1 MALARWVLGR
11 RVLRIRQAIWLT
23 GDSQGAAPEQ
33 QTRLHRQRLRSTGTV
48 PLAPAIAATR
58 LQSAVGATMPKS
70 SPDCCRMAPVR
81 LADYRPAPYLLERTD
96 LTVRLLEREALV
108 QARLVFEP
116 NPAAEGPDGRQA
128 PGSLELAG
136 VDLELR
142 QLAIDGEPL
151 PAAAYERTDGGLR
164 LLDPPQRPFV
174 LTSEVAI
181 DPWTNGSLEGMYA
194 SGGMVTTQCE
204 AEGFRRITFHP
215 DRPDLLSRFRVRIEA
230 DRERFPVLL
239 SNGNCLESGPL
250 ASTPSDCGSTVQ
262 NFHYA
267 VWDDPFP
274 KPSYLFALVAGRLEE
289 VKGRFS
295 TVSGREVRLRLWVE
309 PGDEPYTAHAMASL
323 QRAMRWDE
331 QTYGLEYDLDE
342 YNIVAVRHFNMG
354 AMENKSLNIFN
365 SKLVLADQE
374 TATDDE
380 LERVE
385 SVIAHEYFHNW
396 TGNRITCRDWFQLSL
411 KEGLTVFR
419 DQCFSADL
427 HGHALNRIENVA
439 LLRNTQF
446 REDGGPTAHPV
457 QPDAYEAIDNFYT
470 TTIYEK
476 GAEVIRALHS
486 LLGEVVFQRGM
497 QIYVRRHD
505 GTAATCDD
513 FLAAMRE
520 AAEAHWASL
529 GLDGRLAPPPFDFA
543 AFRRWYHQAGTPVL
557 QLHRRW
563 DGERGEL
570 TLSIRQHTPPTPG
583 QSDKQPVVIPLA
595 LGLVGQGGKPLALRL
610 DHEVAAAEGEGQ
622 NNESHRRRPHLPPLP
637 REWGEATRL
646 LVIDQREQELRFVGL
661 PRQAHPPALS
671 LLRHF
676 SAPVK
681 LEIGRPASELVHLL
695 ACDSDPVARWDA
707 GQTLLRQL
715 VLAHAGATAGQP
727 AAGVA
732 EVGADPARSES
743 LEDELID
750 AFGRILADPSLSQ
763 ASRAL
768 LLALPGLAE
777 LEEASPEPD
786 PPVLFAAL
794 EAMRQRFGKA
804 LAKPLQQALEGC
816 MGEWDSPWP
825 LGSGD
830 RRLTGLIWSWQ
841 VAAGDVGAIA
851 AAGAAVEGRSMTL
864 ARAGLRALQSH
875 PIPAREQAM
884 AAFHERWRERPVVLD
899 AWFALEASAPFAD
912 GLRRVERLLEHP
924 RYDPAAP
931 NSVRAVLGGL
941 AANPVVFHAA
951 DGSGYRF
958 LAERLIELDQ
968 RNPITASR
976 LAKVFS
982 RWQSYGPQ
990 RRQQLLEALAL
1001 LDAATLSANTREVV
1015 GQCLAASTLAA

>member
-1 MALARWVLGR
+1 MAR
-11 RVLRIRQAIWLT
+11 
-23 GDSQGAAPEQ
+23 
-33 QTRLHRQRLRSTGTV
+33 
-48 PLAPAIAATR
+48 
-58 LQSAVGATMPKS
+58 
-70 SPDCCRMAPVR
+70 VR

-96 LTVRLLEREALV
+96 LTVRLLEHRALV

-116 NPAAEGPDGRQA
+116 NPAAEGPDGRQP
-128 PGSLELAG
+128 PGPLELAG
-136 VDLELR
+136 VDLELL
-142 QLAIDGEPL
+142 QLAIDGDALAPT
-151 PAAAYERTDGGLR
+151 AYERTGSGLR

-174 LTSEVAI
+174 LSSTVAL
-181 DPWTNGSLEGMYA
+181 DPWANSSLEGMYV

-250 ASTPSDCGSTVQ
+250 EHGSDGPQ
-262 NFHYA
+262 RHYA

-289 VKGRFS
+289 VRGGF
-295 TVSGREVRLRLWVE
+295 TTASGREVQLRLWVE
-309 PGDEPYTAHAMASL
+309 PGDEPYTAHALASL

-331 QTYGLEYDLDE
+331 QAYGLEYDLDE

-419 DQCFSADL
+419 DQCFSADQ

-486 LLGEVVFQRGM
+486 LLGEEVFQRGM
-497 QIYVRRHD
+497 QLYVRRHD

-520 AAEAHWASL
+520 AAEAHWAEL

-570 TLSIRQHTPPTPG
+570 SLSIRQYTPPTPG
-583 QSDKQPVVIPLA
+583 QSQKQPLVIPLA
-595 LGLVGQGGKPLALRL
+595 LGLVGQGGEALPLRL
-610 DHEVAAAEGEGQ
+610 ESEEADAAVPAA
-622 NNESHRRRPHLPPLP
+622 PPAPP
-637 REWGEATRL
+637 RSWGDATRL
-646 LVIDQREQELRFVGL
+646 VVIDQAEQDLRFVGL

-681 LEIGRPASELVHLL
+681 LEIGRPAGELVHLL

-715 VLAHAGATAGQP
+715 VLSRAGCGDPSGAGAP
-727 AAGVA
+727 EA
-732 EVGADPARSES
+732 EGTADPGRREA
-743 LEDELID
+743 LEEELID

-768 LLALPGLAE
+768 LLALPGMAE
-777 LEEASPEPD
+777 LEEACPEPD
-786 PPVLFAAL
+786 PPALFAAL
-794 EAMRQRFGKA
+794 EALRCRFGEA
-804 LAKPLQQALEGC
+804 LASPLQQALEGC
-816 MGEWDSPWP
+816 RSEWDAPWP

-830 RRLTGLIWSWQ
+830 RRLTALIWSWQ

-864 ARAGLRALQSH
+864 ARAGLRALQCH

-884 AAFHERWRERPVVLD
+884 AAFHERWRDRPVVLD

-912 GLRRVERLLEHP
+912 GLARVERLLEHP
-924 RYDPAAP
+924 RYDPTAP

-941 AANPVVFHAA
+941 ATNPVVFHAA

-958 LAERLIELDQ
+958 LAERLIDLDR

-976 LAKVFS
+976 LAKVYS
-982 RWQSYGPQ
+982 RWRSYGPE
-990 RRQQLLEALAL
+990 RRRRLQDALAL
-1001 LDAATLSANTREVV
+1001 LDAASLSANTREVV
-1015 GQCLAASTLAA
+1015 NQCLA